1 MGLVRL
7 NGMEFEVSLEN
18 GVLSMRLRKGV
29 QKALRYYLRYGR
41 KIRSTGFV
49 RIRNFGIEVDLGRLV
64 RRGTS

>member
-1 MGLVRL
+1 
-7 NGMEFEVSLEN
+7 
-18 GVLSMRLRKGV
+18 MRLRRGIL
-29 QKALRYYLRYGR
+29 KALRYYLKYGR